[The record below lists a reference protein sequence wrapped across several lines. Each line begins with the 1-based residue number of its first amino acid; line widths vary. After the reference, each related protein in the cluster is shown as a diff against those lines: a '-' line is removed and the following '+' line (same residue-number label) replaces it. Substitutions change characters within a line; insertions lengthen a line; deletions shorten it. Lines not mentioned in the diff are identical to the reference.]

1 MSPGTGLTSI
11 SFFRS
16 LTRVSRSLDCQLF
29 CSSSCLAPRA
39 SRLTSLTDFLL
50 LASLPFLRHTDPSVS
65 IRELD
70 IPVNAVATALKDFF
84 SKRLPALIPVE
95 EMNELTSIA
104 GIQDRSE
111 RLLALRDLI
120 QRLPPANF
128 LILKFVFEHFV
139 R

>member
-1 MSPGTGLTSI
+1 M
-11 SFFRS
+11 
-16 LTRVSRSLDCQLF
+16 
-29 CSSSCLAPRA
+29 
-39 SRLTSLTDFLL
+39 
-50 LASLPFLRHTDPSVS
+50 
-65 IRELD
+65 
-70 IPVNAVATALKDFF
+70 NAVATALKDFF